1 VDFGK
6 YGVTSDF
13 ATKGPNMSAKYAL
26 SAIFLAGLALAAPA
40 WADSDAGNPKLI
52 PNDMSL
58 CSATAKGPAVLV
70 KVTGFKDRV
79 GNVRMQTYSDKQ
91 EELLEKGKYFNRII
105 QAISAT
111 GDVLVCMPVPKPGR
125 YVIFVQ
131 HDRNANGSLGTSD
144 GAGFSNNPKLRF
156 GLPKPPKPSAREI
169 AVDAPGGVVK
179 TEVVLNYLSG
189 FTIKPMVQPK

>member
-1 VDFGK
+1 MASRLILQPKDL
-6 YGVTSDF
+6 D
-13 ATKGPNMSAKYAL
+13 MSAKYGL

-40 WADSDAGNPKLI
+40 RADSDAANPKLI
-52 PNDMSL
+52 PNDMTL
-58 CSATAKGPAVLV
+58 CAANAKGPAVLV
-70 KVTGFKDRV
+70 KIHGFKDRV
-79 GNVRMQTYSDKQ
+79 GNVRLQTYSDKQ

-105 QAISAT
+105 QAISPT

-144 GAGFSNNPKLRF
+144 GAGFSNNPKLKF

-169 AVDAPGGVVK
+169 AVDATGGVVK
-179 TEVVLNYLSG
+179 TDVLLNYLSG
-189 FTIKPMVQPK
+189 FSIRPVAQPK